1 MATPSGSTGAVSPP
15 ARPSSA
21 TRRRVAPCRDT
32 SRRDGLTS
40 GISKYV
46 RMRWN
51 ATSLYASTLT
61 PPTTTV
67 VVVLSV
73 AMRGGTSTVD
83 KISVRPW
90 SPGTKNWDRHAC
102 RGTVLLYSLPSYTNN
117 TQAQRKQ
124 SPHPAF
130 SRDC

>member
-73 AMRGGTSTVD
+73 AMRGGDEHSGD
-83 KISVRPW
+83 KSLFVR
-90 SPGTKNWDRHAC
+90 G
-102 RGTVLLYSLPSYTNN
+102 LPKKLGPS
-117 TQAQRKQ
+117 
-124 SPHPAF
+124 
-130 SRDC
+130 SRVV